1 VTDQEPQPPDPNED
15 PELAAEIARV
25 QANAATPPVSAP
37 APATTAEFA
46 QPAAASTLQAVPN
59 NLKAAMAG
67 INTAKLAAASWTDE
81 FWAVSGYSKDA
92 VMAALTNLE
101 QLSATYYSDYD
112 DEAAVLLNNG

>member
-15 PELAAEIARV
+15 PALAAEIALV
-25 QANAATPPVSAP
+25 QATAATPPAP
-37 APATTAEFA
+37 VPVPATTPEFA
-46 QPAAASTLQAVPN
+46 KPAAASTLQAVPN

-67 INTAKLAAASWTDE
+67 INTAKIAASSWTDE
-81 FWAVSGYSKDA
+81 FWGASGYSKDA
-92 VMAALTNLE
+92 VMAALTSLE